1 MCLATLV
8 FWQSRQIAWRRAPW
22 CWRKAEGQKAGAPRA
37 IRFQHHVKGRGPR
50 PIAPPNNAHRRQKR
64 LIQTSSKVL
73 IAKGKRQ
80 VRPLDETPQP
90 PVPQHACDPLT
101 FWPLSFQAPELL
113 IPRISLQNTCSII
126 HHTQIRYN
134 QIWPNLL
141 NSNLIHKRLST
152 TILCVK
158 Y

>member
-1 MCLATLV
+1 MWLVTLV

-22 CWRKAEGQKAGAPRA
+22 CWGKAEGQKAGAPRA

-50 PIAPPNNAHRRQKR
+50 PIAPPNNAHRPQKR

-73 IAKGKRQ
+73 IAKGKRL
-80 VRPLDETPQP
+80 VRPLDATPQP
-90 PVPQHACDPLT
+90 PVPQRACDSLT
-101 FWPLSFQAPELL
+101 FWAPELH